1 MLSRPK
7 DGETFG
13 SLPPMPSAS
22 GYPSERHCAV
32 TLDGDD
38 LFITGGS
45 DPFTYIYFRDTMQWE
60 FQRDMPNPRDD
71 LMCGL
76 VHNEAGEQEVV
87 AAGGFGFL
95 GPAPDESNVVEIFNV
110 RSGQWRSGKIKS
122 A

>member
-13 SLPPMPSAS
+13 SLPPMPS

-87 AAGGFGFL
+87 TAGGYG
-95 GPAPDESNVVEIFNV
+95 GPDDETVVEIFNV
-110 RSGQWRSGKIKS
+110 RSGQWRSGKTKS